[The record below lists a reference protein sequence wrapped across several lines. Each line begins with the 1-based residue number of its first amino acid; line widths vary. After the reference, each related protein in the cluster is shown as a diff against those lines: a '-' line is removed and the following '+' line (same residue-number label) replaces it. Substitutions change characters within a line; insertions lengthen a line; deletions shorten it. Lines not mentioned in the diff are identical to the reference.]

1 MVLVWQIMDDLPN
14 SPNFPTIQQ
23 SLHAFV
29 LYLFIIGVCDKPE
42 WYRDLSY
49 VKQNNSTRTAT
60 LLCTFKACHT
70 PNNELLSFHWTKNK
84 QKIVTTDEH
93 YEISHRYFNNLF
105 YTVML
110 KILHTN
116 VNDSGK
122 YSCHLRYKESKISPL
137 VAEEGTLNLTIS
149 SNFVYNICN
158 VCSYIAILEFAELY
172 MLLLG

>member
-1 MVLVWQIMDDLPN
+1 M
-14 SPNFPTIQQ
+14 
-23 SLHAFV
+23 

-42 WYRDLSY
+42 WYIDLSY

-84 QKIVTTDEH
+84 RKIVTTDEH
-93 YEISHRYFNNLF
+93 YEISHRYVNNLF
-105 YTVML
+105 YTLML

-158 VCSYIAILEFAELY
+158 VCSYVAILEFAELY